1 MSTPQNETTEPAF
14 RIGEHAFHSRLIV
27 GTGKYESFEQNLEC
41 ARESGAEMI
50 TVALRRVNF
59 DADKGPRLLDVIKPS
74 EFTIL
79 PNTAGCYT
87 ADDAV
92 TTAQMGRE
100 LLEGLE
106 LGGKRVA
113 VAVNRDVV
121 IRSRHGSHR
130 IADGDRIEILEA
142 VGGG

>member
-1 MSTPQNETTEPAF
+1 M
-14 RIGEHAFHSRLIV
+14 
-27 GTGKYESFEQNLEC
+27 
-41 ARESGAEMI
+41 
-50 TVALRRVNF
+50 
-59 DADKGPRLLDVIKPS
+59 KPS
-74 EFTIL
+74 TTS
-79 PNTAGCYT
+79 NATDT
-87 ADDAV
+87 DDAAIAV
-92 TTAQMGRE
+92 EVNGEARRLAAASTITDLIEVLA
-100 LLEGLE
+100 